1 MKTWHLV
8 AGLAAA
14 ALLGWSGCRL
24 LRESPETQIRAAF
37 EKLADCLD
45 KRGADE
51 GPLRTVAKRN
61 DFAALLDDTVSFSV
75 RDLGW
80 RGMRTRDEAAD
91 RAFAGRQP
99 LWTLRVRF
107 GGAAVTVDPD
117 GRAATA
123 VCDAL
128 VSFDSPWG
136 SRDEAREVR
145 VRLVRKDGRWLFSS
159 AEAVPIRRKQAEDPA
174 ARGGVRAAFRRVK
187 PA

>member
-1 MKTWHLV
+1 MKAKHV
-8 AGLAAA
+8 IAGLAAA
-14 ALLGWSGCRL
+14 ALLGWGGCRL
-24 LRESPETQIRAAF
+24 LRGSPETRIRAAF
-37 EKLADCLD
+37 EELAECLE

-80 RGMRTRDEAAD
+80 SGTRTRDEAAD
-91 RAFAGRQP
+91 RAFAGRQS

-107 GGAAVTVDPD
+107 GGAVVTVDPD

-128 VSFDSPWG
+128 VSSDSPWG
-136 SRDEAREVR
+136 GARDDAREVR
-145 VRLVRKDGRWLFSS
+145 VRLVRKNGRWLFSS
-159 AEAVPIRRKQAEDPA
+159 AEAVPIRRN
-174 ARGGVRAAFRRVK
+174 
-187 PA
+187 